1 MKNLVPPKAQRRP
14 KVTAICI
21 QTFFLF
27 GNLLA
32 RNPDNN
38 IGAPNIEGK
47 NEVIELDC
55 DRYDINSPQ
64 RTRKKPYSMVKFT
77 TVKPNT

>member
-1 MKNLVPPKAQRRP
+1 MKNLVPPMAQRRP

-21 QTFFLF
+21 HIFFLL

-32 RNPDNN
+32 SNPDNN

-47 NEVIELDC
+47 KEVIELDC
-55 DRYDINSPQ
+55 DRYEIIMPQ
-64 RTRKKPYSMVKFT
+64 KTRKKPYSMVKLT